1 MRHHGASDS
10 RHTGKQPGSHK
21 GWGGVAAAIKH
32 FPGGRARENG
42 FDPHYVQGQWN
53 VYQTEDSLRTYHL
66 PAFRTAIDKKASSIM
81 PYYAKPSAAKSKS
94 QYGPDGDAMEMEP
107 VGFAFNRVFI
117 QGLLREKMGFE
128 GYVNSDSG
136 ISNKMAWG
144 VEELDVPSR
153 IALAVNTG
161 VDIISGSLD
170 VFSAREAY
178 ERGRNGYYT
187 TQGHPVPR
195 GYRASDLVLTDEAL
209 TRAVTRT
216 LKEKFELGM
225 FDNPYRDPEEAEQ
238 VVATKK
244 HWEDAYRVH
253 QQSVVLLKN
262 REGLIPLDAEKT
274 AGRKVYVECFGCEA
288 EAAAKET
295 EAVKRSFAERFQAEL
310 TEDYREADFAILF
323 IRPSSGEYFHSTKGY
338 LELDICE
345 NKQVRDVDSEGNYYE
360 LDFGLTLE

>member
-1 MRHHGASDS
+1 
-10 RHTGKQPGSHK
+10 
-21 GWGGVAAAIKH
+21 
-32 FPGGRARENG
+32 
-42 FDPHYVQGQWN
+42 
-53 VYQTEDSLRTYHL
+53 
-66 PAFRTAIDKKASSIM
+66 
-81 PYYAKPSAAKSKS
+81 
-94 QYGPDGDAMEMEP
+94 MEMEP
-107 VGFAFNRVFI
+107 VGFAFNRSFI
-117 QGLLREKMGFE
+117 QGLLREQMGFE

-187 TQGHPVPR
+187 AQGHPVPQ
-195 GYRASDLVLTDEAL
+195 GYRAGDLVLTDEAL

-225 FDNPYRDPEEAEQ
+225 FDNPYRDPETAKQ

-253 QQSVVLLKN
+253 QQSVV
-262 REGLIPLDAEKT
+262 T
-274 AGRKVYVECFGCEA
+274 
-288 EAAAKET
+288 T
-295 EAVKRSFAERFQAEL
+295 
-310 TEDYREADFAILF
+310 
-323 IRPSSGEYFHSTKGY
+323 
-338 LELDICE
+338 
-345 NKQVRDVDSEGNYYE
+345 
-360 LDFGLTLE
+360 

>member
-1 MRHHGASDS
+1 
-10 RHTGKQPGSHK
+10 
-21 GWGGVAAAIKH
+21 
-32 FPGGRARENG
+32 
-42 FDPHYVQGQWN
+42 
-53 VYQTEDSLRTYHL
+53 
-66 PAFRTAIDKKASSIM
+66 
-81 PYYAKPSAAKSKS
+81 
-94 QYGPDGDAMEMEP
+94 MEMEP
-107 VGFAFNRVFI
+107 VGFAFNRAFI
-117 QGLLREKMGFE
+117 QGLLREKMGFK

-262 REGLIPLDAEKT
+262 REGLIPLDTEKT

-310 TEDYREADFAILF
+310 TEDYRERGFRHSVHPAKLRRIF
-323 IRPSSGEYFHSTKGY
+323 PFH
-338 LELDICE
+338 
-345 NKQVRDVDSEGNYYE
+345 
-360 LDFGLTLE
+360 